1 MTKRILAG
9 VALSALM
16 MTPAVAQDASTVLA
30 TVNGQDI
37 TLGHIIVAHSQL
49 PEQYQALPDDVLL
62 TGILEQLVQQE
73 IVATAARGD
82 LSAAMR
88 LGLENEERAYVAA
101 LTLDD
106 IAMAEISAEDLQ
118 AAYDTEFGEME
129 AVTEYNAS
137 HILVATQEEAEAL
150 VAELEGGADFAELA
164 REHSTGPSGPNGGQ
178 LGWFTAGMMVPSFEE
193 AVFALEVGEVSPPVE
208 TRFGWHVVILND
220 SRDQAAPALEEVREQ
235 LEEGLRQAR
244 VDAHIES
251 LTADAEIDRPELDID
266 PALIRNLD
274 LLDN

>member
-9 VALSALM
+9 AALSALLI
-16 MTPAVAQDASTVLA
+16 TPAMAQDADTVLA
-30 TVNGQDI
+30 TINGQDI
-37 TLGHIIVAHSQL
+37 TLGHIIVAQSQL

-73 IVATAARGD
+73 IVATAARPD
-82 LSAAMR
+82 LSTTMR

-106 IAMAEISAEDLQ
+106 IAMADIPAEDLQ
-118 AAYDTEFGEME
+118 AEYDAQYGAVEP
-129 AVTEYNAS
+129 VTEYNAS
-137 HILVATQEEAEAL
+137 HILVETEEEAQAL
-150 VAELEGGADFAELA
+150 VEDLEGGADFAELA
-164 REHSTGPSGPNGGQ
+164 VEHSTGPSGPNGGQ
-178 LGWFTAGMMVPSFEE
+178 LGWFTAGMMVPAFEE
-193 AVFALEVGEVSPPVE
+193 AVFALEVGEVSAPVE

-220 SRDQAAPALEEVREQ
+220 SRDQAAPTLEEVRES

-244 VDAHIES
+244 VDAYIAS
-251 LTADAEIDRPELDID
+251 LTAEAEIDRPELDID
-266 PALIRNLD
+266 AALIRNLD

>member
-16 MTPAVAQDASTVLA
+16 MTPAMAQDASTVLA

-37 TLGHIIVAHSQL
+37 TLGHVIVAQSQL
-49 PEQYQALPDDVLL
+49 PQEYQALPDEVLL

-73 IVATAARGD
+73 IVATAVRQD
-82 LSAAMR
+82 LTAAMR
-88 LGLENEERAYVAA
+88 IGLENEERAYVAA

-106 IAMAEISAEDLQ
+106 VAMADIADEEMQAE
-118 AAYDTEFGEME
+118 YDAQFG
-129 AVTEYNAS
+129 AVEPITEYNAS
-137 HILVATQEEAEAL
+137 HILVATEEEAQAL
-150 VAELEGGADFAELA
+150 VAELEGGAEFAELA

-178 LGWFTAGMMVPSFEE
+178 LGWFTEGMMVPSFEQ
-193 AVFALEVGEVSPPVE
+193 AIFALEVGEISAPVE

-220 SRDQAAPALEEVREQ
+220 SRDQAAPAMEEVYEQ
-235 LEEGLRQAR
+235 LQEGLRQSR
-244 VDAHIES
+244 VDAYIET

-266 PALIRNLD
+266 PALIRNLE

>member
-9 VALSALM
+9 AALSALM
-16 MTPAVAQDASTVLA
+16 ITPAFAQDASTVLA

-73 IVATAARGD
+73 IVATAARDD

-106 IAMAEISAEDLQ
+106 IALAEIPAEELQ
-118 AAYDTEFGEME
+118 AAYDAEFGEME

-137 HILVATQEEAEAL
+137 HILVETQEEAQAL
-150 VAELEGGADFAELA
+150 VEELEGGADFAELA

-178 LGWFTAGMMVPSFEE
+178 LGWFTAGMMVPTFEE

-251 LTADAEIDRPELDID
+251 LTAAAEIDRPELDFD
-266 PALIRNLD
+266 AALIRNLD

>member
-9 VALSALM
+9 AALSALM
-16 MTPAVAQDASTVLA
+16 ITPAFAQDADTVLA
-30 TVNGQDI
+30 TINGQNI

-73 IVATAARGD
+73 IVATAARDD

-101 LTLDD
+101 LTLDE
-106 IAMAEISAEDLQ
+106 IALAEIPAEELQ
-118 AAYDTEFGEME
+118 AAYDAEFGEME

-137 HILVATQEEAEAL
+137 HILVATEEEAQAL
-150 VAELEGGADFAELA
+150 VEELEGGADFAELA

-220 SRDQAAPALEEVREQ
+220 SRDQAAPALEDVREQ

-251 LTADAEIDRPELDID
+251 LTAAAEIDRPELDID

>member
-9 VALSALM
+9 AALSALM
-16 MTPAVAQDASTVLA
+16 ITPAMAQDADTVLA
-30 TVNGQDI
+30 TINGQNI

-73 IVATAARGD
+73 IVATAARDD

-106 IAMAEISAEDLQ
+106 IAMAEIPADELQ
-118 AAYDTEFGEME
+118 AAYDAEFGAME
-129 AVTEYNAS
+129 AITEYNAS
-137 HILVATQEEAEAL
+137 HILVESQEEAQAL
-150 VAELEGGADFAELA
+150 VEDLEGGADFAELA

-178 LGWFTAGMMVPSFEE
+178 LGWFTAGMMVPTFEE
-193 AVFALEVGEVSPPVE
+193 AVFALDVGEVSPPVE
-208 TRFGWHVVILND
+208 TRFGWHVIILND

-244 VDAHIES
+244 VDSYIES
-251 LTADAEIDRPELDID
+251 LTAAAEIDRPELDID

>member
-9 VALSALM
+9 AALSALM
-16 MTPAVAQDASTVLA
+16 IAPAFAQDADTVLA
-30 TVNGQDI
+30 TINGQNI

-62 TGILEQLVQQE
+62 TGILEQLIQQE
-73 IVATAARGD
+73 IVATAARDD

-101 LTLDD
+101 LTLDE
-106 IAMAEISAEDLQ
+106 IALAEIPAEELQ
-118 AAYDTEFGEME
+118 AAYDAEFGEME

-137 HILVATQEEAEAL
+137 HILVATEEEAQAL
-150 VAELEGGADFAELA
+150 VEELEGGADFAELA

-251 LTADAEIDRPELDID
+251 LTAAAEIDRPELDID

>member
-9 VALSALM
+9 AALSALM
-16 MTPAVAQDASTVLA
+16 ITPAFAQDADTVLA
-30 TVNGQDI
+30 TINGQNI

-73 IVATAARGD
+73 IVATAARDD

-101 LTLDD
+101 LTLDE
-106 IAMAEISAEDLQ
+106 IALAEIPAEELQ
-118 AAYDTEFGEME
+118 AAYDAEFGEME

-137 HILVATQEEAEAL
+137 HILVATEEEAQAL
-150 VAELEGGADFAELA
+150 VEELEGGADFAELA

-251 LTADAEIDRPELDID
+251 LTAAAEIDRPELDID

>member
-9 VALSALM
+9 AALSALM
-16 MTPAVAQDASTVLA
+16 ITPAFAQDADTVLA
-30 TVNGQDI
+30 TINGQNI

-62 TGILEQLVQQE
+62 TGILEQLIQQE
-73 IVATAARGD
+73 IVATAARDD

-101 LTLDD
+101 LTLDE
-106 IAMAEISAEDLQ
+106 IALAEIPAEELQ
-118 AAYDTEFGEME
+118 AAYDAEFGEME

-137 HILVATQEEAEAL
+137 HILVATEEEAQAL
-150 VAELEGGADFAELA
+150 VEELEGGADFAELA

-178 LGWFTAGMMVPSFEE
+178 LGWFTAGMMVPSFED

-251 LTADAEIDRPELDID
+251 LTAAAEIDRPELDID

>member
-9 VALSALM
+9 AALSALL
-16 MTPAVAQDASTVLA
+16 MTPAMAQDADTVLA
-30 TVNGQDI
+30 TINGQNI
-37 TLGHIIVAHSQL
+37 TLGHVIVAHAQL
-49 PEQYQALPDDVLL
+49 PQEYQALPDDVLL

-73 IVATAARGD
+73 IVATAARD
-82 LSAAMR
+82 SLSGAMR
-88 LGLENEERAYVAA
+88 LGLENEQRAYIAA

-106 IAMAEISAEDLQ
+106 IAMADIPAEDLE
-118 AAYDTEFGEME
+118 AEYDAQFGELE
-129 AVTEYNAS
+129 PVTEYNAS
-137 HILVATQEEAEAL
+137 HILVGTEAEAQAL
-150 VAELEGGADFAELA
+150 IEELEGGADFAALA
-164 REHSTGPSGPNGGQ
+164 AEHSTGPSGPNGGQ

-244 VDAHIES
+244 VDAYIES
-251 LTADAEIDRPELDID
+251 LTAEAEIDRPELDID

>member
-266 PALIRNLD
+266 AALIRNLD

>member
-9 VALSALM
+9 AALSALM
-16 MTPAVAQDASTVLA
+16 ITPAFAQDAETVLA
-30 TVNGQDI
+30 TINGQNI

-62 TGILEQLVQQE
+62 TGILEQLIQQE
-73 IVATAARGD
+73 IVATAARDD

-101 LTLDD
+101 LTLDE
-106 IAMAEISAEDLQ
+106 IALAEIPAEELQ
-118 AAYDTEFGEME
+118 AAYDAEFGEME

-137 HILVATQEEAEAL
+137 HILVATAEEAQAL
-150 VAELEGGADFAELA
+150 VEELEGGADFAELA

-251 LTADAEIDRPELDID
+251 LTAAAEIDRPELDID

>member
-9 VALSALM
+9 AALSALM
-16 MTPAVAQDASTVLA
+16 ITPAMAQDADTVLA
-30 TVNGQDI
+30 TINGQDI

-73 IVATAARGD
+73 IVATAARDD

-101 LTLDD
+101 LTLDE
-106 IAMAEISAEDLQ
+106 IALAEIPAEELQ
-118 AAYDTEFGEME
+118 AAYDAEFGEME

-137 HILVATQEEAEAL
+137 HILVETQEEALAL
-150 VAELEGGADFAELA
+150 VEELEGGADFAELA

-251 LTADAEIDRPELDID
+251 LTAAAEIDRPELDID

>member
-9 VALSALM
+9 AALSALM

-30 TVNGQDI
+30 TVNGQDS

-193 AVFALEVGEVSPPVE
+193 AGFALEVGEVSPPVE

-251 LTADAEIDRPELDID
+251 LTAAAEIDRPELDID

>member
-16 MTPAVAQDASTVLA
+16 MSPAAAQDASTVLA

-73 IVATAARGD
+73 IVATSARDD
-82 LSAAMR
+82 LSTALR

-101 LTLDD
+101 LTLDE
-106 IAMAEISAEDLQ
+106 IAMEDISDEDLQ
-118 AAYDTEFGEME
+118 AAYDAEFGEME

-137 HILVATQEEAEAL
+137 HILVATQEEAQAL
-150 VAELEGGADFAELA
+150 VEELEGGADFAELA

-193 AVFALEVGEVSPPVE
+193 AVFELEVGEVSAPVE

-220 SRDQAAPALEEVREQ
+220 SREQAAPALEEVREQ
-235 LEEGLRQAR
+235 LEEGLRQSR

-251 LTADAEIDRPELDID
+251 LTAAAEIDRPELDID

>member
-16 MTPAVAQDASTVLA
+16 MSPAAAQDASTVLA

-49 PEQYQALPDDVLL
+49 PEQYQALPEDVLL

-73 IVATAARGD
+73 IVATSVRDD
-82 LSAAMR
+82 LSPTMR

-118 AAYDTEFGEME
+118 AAYDAEFGEME

-137 HILVATQEEAEAL
+137 HILVETQEEAQAL
-150 VAELEGGADFAELA
+150 VEELEGGADFAELA

-178 LGWFTAGMMVPSFEE
+178 LGWFTAGMMVPTFEE
-193 AVFALEVGEVSPPVE
+193 AVFGLDVGEVSAPVE

-220 SRDQAAPALEEVREQ
+220 SREQAAPTLEEVREQ
-235 LEEGLRQAR
+235 LEEGLRQSR

-251 LTADAEIDRPELDID
+251 LTAAAEIDRPELDID